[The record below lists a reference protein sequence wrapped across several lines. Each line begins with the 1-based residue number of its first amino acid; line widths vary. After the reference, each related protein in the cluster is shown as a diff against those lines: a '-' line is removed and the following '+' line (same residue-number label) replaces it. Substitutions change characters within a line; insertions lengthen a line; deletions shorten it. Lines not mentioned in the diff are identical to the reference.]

1 MINLPRR
8 ALTPALPPLFWVV
21 LWSSGGGC
29 YDNPEPQVSGKAVV
43 TLDGQELVIDTGDN
57 GTKVVDLYD
66 DGVSGACVV
75 RREGEIS
82 VVVERDD
89 KAGFWHINPMAQDGR
104 PHVSVTI
111 DADLYQGP
119 CAITVEE
126 QPTDIYEADVTAG
139 PCDAI
144 RLFDGA
150 KVRLETA
157 TFHVRDC
164 LGTK

>member
-1 MINLPRR
+1 MIDTTANALVR
-8 ALTPALPPLFWVV
+8 AIPALFWVA

-29 YDNPEPQVSGKAVV
+29 YDNPEPRVSGKAVV
-43 TLDGQELVIDTGDN
+43 TRDGEELVIDTGDN
-57 GTKVVDLYD
+57 GAKVVGLYD

-75 RREGEIS
+75 LPEEVS
-82 VVVERDD
+82 VIVERDH
-89 KAGFWHINPMAQDGR
+89 KAGFWKISPMDQDGL
-104 PHVSVTI
+104 PHVSVRI

-119 CAITVEE
+119 CAITVEK
-126 QPTDIYEADVTAG
+126 QSTDIYEADVTAG

-164 LGTK
+164 LGAE